1 MLLLLLLNCF
11 TSFPK
16 YPMYQSVAL
25 LFQNRCKIYKSTVLP
40 ENIFTKEYWLPKMIS
55 KHFTNLFTS
64 VASFMFIVQER
75 SNTQIGKISFLFVY
89 LWYWGLNSGSTLEPL
104 DQPYFCGLF
113 WDRVSRSICPSSH
126 WTPILLISA
135 CWMARITAVSHRYP
149 AEVSFLIAGQ
159 IFKARWIWCHSTVFT
174 YTSCRENSTFLL
186 KGYMNFW
193 GLSFNSIK
201 WLSSYNSKWMGP
213 DLMTKKTAKWWQQC
227 FLTLSLHHE
236 HGHSNDCDTLDLQ
249 PRDGVL

>member
-1 MLLLLLLNCF
+1 MQDLQINSLTREYFHKGVLV
-11 TSFPK
+11 T
-16 YPMYQSVAL
+16 
-25 LFQNRCKIYKSTVLP
+25 QNDIKAFHK
-40 ENIFTKEYWLPKMIS
+40 
-55 KHFTNLFTS
+55 
-64 VASFMFIVQER
+64 FIHICSLIHVHSPREKQY
-75 SNTQIGKISFLFVY
+75 SNRKISFLFVY